1 MADSCCVLDAD
12 VVKGH
17 SQKVK
22 ITMQG
27 ARTETETALNVCIQH
42 VLDRTGI
49 KPNQVILSL
58 MEATV

>member
-1 MADSCCVLDAD
+1 MLGAD

-58 MEATV
+58 IRAIV